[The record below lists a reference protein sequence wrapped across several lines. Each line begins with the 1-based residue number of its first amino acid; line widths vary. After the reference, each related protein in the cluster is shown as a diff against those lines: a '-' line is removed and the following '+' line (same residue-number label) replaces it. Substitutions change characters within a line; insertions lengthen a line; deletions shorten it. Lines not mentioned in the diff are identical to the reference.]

1 VRALQKANTADR
13 LAATWYGLTFT
24 IDLNLVD
31 GLTHRVALYVVDWD
45 STSRIQII
53 EVRDSVTNAL
63 LDTRTVSGFHDGQYL
78 AWNIR
83 GHVTVRV
90 VNTAGVNAVLSGLFF
105 GS

>member
-1 VRALQKANTADR
+1 
-13 LAATWYGLTFT
+13 LTFT

-45 STSRIQII
+45 STSRIQVI

-63 LDTRTVSGFHDGQYL
+63 LDTRRVSGFHDGQYL